1 MLHHLRSLACYVI
14 HRRHPE
20 DGLDWGYTTS
30 GPHPECAPHAC
41 LQAWVMLCSTKVAA
55 LGLNLTMASEV
66 IILDPWWNA
75 AYE

>member
-1 MLHHLRSLACYVI
+1 
-14 HRRHPE
+14 
-20 DGLDWGYTTS
+20 
-30 GPHPECAPHAC
+30 
-41 LQAWVMLCSTKVAA
+41 MLCSTKVAA